1 MANEIYYSGLGDL
14 TVAEVIR
21 NELMLLLADRADL
34 SAHPAIMQLVM
45 TSVNENASSS
55 NVALTD
61 ASATVTI
68 ARYALQREISGLAQ
82 ITSSVGLRNLLRFL
96 SDMVGGYRMAKTAAI
111 ATAASGFTS
120 VKGTTGTAMTVET
133 FLSAR
138 YALQQS
144 NVNGPLVSILYPK
157 QVTELQDSIASLGG
171 ARQYKEP
178 TQDMID
184 RFGQG
189 YQGSFAGVDI
199 FASSK
204 VPSANAGADSKGAMM
219 GYGAIAQA
227 FASPPPVPG
236 AEGSIVVADGG
247 QVAVEFERSASADLT
262 TSWAAR
268 TSAPR
273 RSRTRSAWPSCP
285 AADRLGVGWG
295 GPGPLQLGRLPG
307 RPRLPSPRFSGETHA
322 HHLAGSAAGYRH
334 PPHLTGLRRKRRP
347 PDGTVQRVH
356 APGAPVL
363 LEHGWG
369 GRPLPV
375 P

>member
-34 SAHPAIMQLVM
+34 SAHPAIMQLGDVGAQGSTVVKIPLAGLDGYDVM

-61 ASATVTI
+61 SSATVTI

-189 YQGSFAGVDI
+189 YQGAFAGVDI

-262 TSWAAR
+262 TIVG
-268 TSAPR
+268 
-273 RSRTRSAWPSCP
+273 RSYFGTAKVQD
-285 AADRLGVGWG
+285 ALGVAI
-295 GPGPLQLGRLPG
+295 L
-307 RPRLPSPRFSGETHA
+307 S
-322 HHLAGSAAGYRH
+322 
-334 PPHLTGLRRKRRP
+334 RR
-347 PDGTVQRVH
+347 
-356 APGAPVL
+356 
-363 LEHGWG
+363 
-369 GRPLPV
+369 
-375 P
+375 

>member
-34 SAHPAIMQLVM
+34 SAHPAIMQLGDVGAQGSTVVKIPLAGLDGYDVM

-68 ARYALQREISGLAQ
+68 ARYALQREIS
-82 ITSSVGLRNLLRFL
+82 
-96 SDMVGGYRMAKTAAI
+96 
-111 ATAASGFTS
+111 
-120 VKGTTGTAMTVET
+120 GTAMTVET

-262 TSWAAR
+262 TIVG
-268 TSAPR
+268 
-273 RSRTRSAWPSCP
+273 RSYFGTAKVQD
-285 AADRLGVGWG
+285 ALGVAI
-295 GPGPLQLGRLPG
+295 L
-307 RPRLPSPRFSGETHA
+307 S
-322 HHLAGSAAGYRH
+322 
-334 PPHLTGLRRKRRP
+334 RR
-347 PDGTVQRVH
+347 
-356 APGAPVL
+356 
-363 LEHGWG
+363 
-369 GRPLPV
+369 
-375 P
+375 